1 MVDHTAIHVWTWDA
15 RPYPQ
20 FPLMTEVWSDGA
32 NWERGHWLTGR
43 MGALTAEAL
52 VAAILADYGVTADAG
67 ELDGVVDGFL
77 IGEPTSA
84 RGALEPLSQL
94 LAFEAFEAGDTFAV
108 VRRGRR
114 PNVTFTAN
122 DLVEDRDKPVL
133 AIRRA
138 EELDLPAEIGIGFTD
153 PLADYRPTAVSS
165 RRLVGGSRRAVTT
178 DTGAVLS
185 YAVASGLADTMLQDT
200 WAGREAVSLVLP
212 QRALAL
218 EPADVVTL
226 DVDGD
231 ARTLLV
237 TRIED
242 AGLRRIEARTIDPD
256 VLSATP
262 VTATRTLTPPV
273 AVTGVR
279 PEVTLL
285 DLPLLT
291 GTEPGYAPR
300 VAAFVTPWPGA
311 IALSIGT
318 AATGFAPRQILER
331 RAVMGELTEALPL
344 GPVARWDRANSISVR
359 LYGGAIAGEPELAV
373 LNGANAAAIGTAE
386 TGFEVVQFATATLVG
401 PRTWRLEGLLRGQA
415 GPGDVMAAGHDAGA
429 RFVLLDRAVVPLDL
443 SAAESALGLTLR
455 AGAARAV
462 YDPDT
467 FVDVP
472 IIAARRG
479 LKCLAPVHA
488 QAVRDTG
495 GDVTITWIR
504 QTRIGG
510 DAWEPVE
517 VPLGETSEAY
527 RLAIYDGV
535 TLRRTLAVT
544 EPRAVYSAAMQAAD
558 FGAPPSTISIS
569 INQVSP
575 TDGLGFTLT
584 GVLNV

>member
-1 MVDHTAIHVWTWDA
+1 
-15 RPYPQ
+15 
-20 FPLMTEVWSDGA
+20 
-32 NWERGHWLTGR
+32 
-43 MGALTAEAL
+43 
-52 VAAILADYGVTADAG
+52 
-67 ELDGVVDGFL
+67 
-77 IGEPTSA
+77 
-84 RGALEPLSQL
+84 
-94 LAFEAFEAGDTFAV
+94 
-108 VRRGRR
+108 
-114 PNVTFTAN
+114 
-122 DLVEDRDKPVL
+122 
-133 AIRRA
+133 
-138 EELDLPAEIGIGFTD
+138 
-153 PLADYRPTAVSS
+153 
-165 RRLVGGSRRAVTT
+165 
-178 DTGAVLS
+178 
-185 YAVASGLADTMLQDT
+185 MLQDT

-273 AVTGVR
+273 AVTGVQ
-279 PEVTLL
+279 PEVMLL

-311 IALSIGT
+311 IVLSIGT
-318 AATGFAPRQILER
+318 AATGFVPRQILER

-386 TGFEVVQFATATLVG
+386 TGFEVVQFASATLTG

-415 GPGDVMAAGHDAGA
+415 GTADVMAADHDAGA
-429 RFVLLDRAVVPLDL
+429 RFVLLDRAVVPLEL

-488 QAVRDTG
+488 QAVRDAG

-535 TLRRTLAVT
+535 TLKRTLAVT
-544 EPRAVYSAAMQAAD
+544 ESRAVYSAAMQMAD
-558 FGAPPSTISIS
+558 FGAPPSEISIS